1 MIGKYDY
8 DKIKALTEE
17 VENLTSE
24 LLAVENYQEELL
36 VLRSTNERLKIESE
50 RLTEL
55 NIINAQTLAGVAR
68 LRDKFRI
75 QAELA
80 EEMLSALITVSKV
93 AQEELE
99 QAKAD
104 NAKLQ
109 AVVDAAE
116 EERDIYREAIKGVID
131 DLTDEPMTTW
141 AEEKVK
147 HLEWVLEVTK

>member
-1 MIGKYDY
+1 MACNNEQELKLLDE
-8 DKIKALTEE
+8 IKALTEE

-24 LLAVENYQEELL
+24 LLAVENYRAELR
-36 VLRSTNERLKIESE
+36 VLRSTNERL
-50 RLTEL
+50 TNL